1 MYIFD
6 GKLWGIFDDGT
17 NRPITESDM
26 DFIGYMIDVIRE
38 RYPQAYEA
46 LCECYKS
53 VSNDVPYYQYLIVNR
68 FTRCNFGTL
77 DNTKKDISNG
87 ELNLEVVSCPL
98 RGECQY
104 ECRICKPKFNSKL
117 SSSEMRVMEL
127 WYKGMN
133 TEQISK
139 KLFISTNTV
148 KIHVKSAY
156 LKLGIHD
163 KGEFIRY
170 ANQNNM
176 FND

>member
-6 GKLWGIFDDGT
+6 GKLWGIFDDGS
-17 NRPITESDM
+17 NRPITESDT
-26 DFIGYMIDVIRE
+26 DFIGYMIDAIRE

-53 VSNDVPYYQYLIVNR
+53 ASNDVPYFQYLIVNR

-87 ELNLEVVSCPL
+87 EFNLEVVSCPL

-104 ECRICKPKFNSKL
+104 ECRICRPKFNSKL

-127 WYKGMN
+127 WYNGLN
-133 TEQISK
+133 TEEISK
-139 KLFISTNTV
+139 KLFISMNTV

-170 ANQNNM
+170 ANQNNL
-176 FND
+176 FQ